1 MGKRRNRRSWSD
13 DEKREICQQT
23 MVPGVSI
30 AQVARRYAMNANQ
43 VHTWLKDERFAPE
56 GVADDYSEGEDDD
69 FLEVDLSAYTAPA
82 PVSSTHPASTIGSP
96 ISATRIDLTLS
107 DGRRILIEGPMA
119 LSAIVSLVEGLGT

>member
-56 GVADDYSEGEDDD
+56 GLEDGIHEEEDGD
-69 FLEVDLSAYTAPA
+69 FLEVDLSAYAAPTQA
-82 PVSSTHPASTIGSP
+82 GSP
-96 ISATRIDLTLS
+96 QPVASIRGPVTATRIDLTLS

-119 LSAIVSLVEGLGT
+119 LSAIVSLVEGLAS

>member
-1 MGKRRNRRSWSD
+1 MGIRRNRRSWSD

-56 GVADDYSEGEDDD
+56 GLEDGFHEEEDGA
-69 FLEVDLSAYTAPA
+69 FLEVDLSAYAAPTPA
-82 PVSSTHPASTIGSP
+82 GSPQPVPSIRGP
-96 ISATRIDLTLS
+96 ISATRVDLTLS

>member
-1 MGKRRNRRSWSD
+1 MGTRRKRRTWSD

-23 MVPGVSI
+23 TVPGVSI
-30 AQVARRYAMNANQ
+30 AQVARRYATNANQ
-43 VHTWLKDERFAPE
+43 IHNWLKDERFAPE
-56 GVADDYSEGEDDD
+56 DREDGFHEGEDGA

-82 PVSSTHPASTIGSP
+82 PVGSKHPVPTVGSLVT
-96 ISATRIDLTLS
+96 ATRLDLTLS